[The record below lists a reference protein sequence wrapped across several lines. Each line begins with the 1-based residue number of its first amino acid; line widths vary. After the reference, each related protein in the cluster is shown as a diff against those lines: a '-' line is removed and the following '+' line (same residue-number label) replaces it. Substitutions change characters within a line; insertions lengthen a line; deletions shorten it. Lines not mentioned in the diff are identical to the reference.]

1 MKKFFT
7 LITMLATVGVLSM
20 QAQAFQKAPF
30 KSATASSRAQR
41 AIIEPGANQVW
52 WGYVSNNTS
61 LSGLGVQAADT
72 YHCAI
77 FIPGNHA
84 IAGGKT
90 IQAIRFGLVAP
101 NATNAKVWIASKKPS
116 TIDNTNCI
124 DIVDV
129 PQSDLGNINIDIPLN
144 TPYTIPSTGVYVG
157 YSFTISA
164 ISNSDDQFPILITGS
179 DAPNT
184 LIIKTDTKVPSWSDM
199 NGQGFGSLFLQVL
212 LEGDFGDNDV
222 TPLDFGPVY
231 GEINKTGGAAFVI
244 NNNGYSPV
252 SSVDYIITTDGN
264 DSQEFHATIEPAV
277 PGFSA
282 GYMGAIIPAEA
293 EQCIKN
299 KTLTI
304 TKVNGN
310 ENNATDKTASFTMY
324 SLSEIIDRT
333 VIVEQFTGT
342 GCGWCPRGHV
352 GMAKMREAFGD
363 RFAGVA
369 LHQYSGQ
376 SSDAM
381 NIATNKYAKL
391 SFSGA
396 PSARINR
403 GAEVDPYYGSYN
415 DILEDMNEELA
426 IPALAEVQVSGNF
439 NEDKTKVDAKA
450 NLRPLFDGTYKL
462 EFVLVADGLTGTGSG
477 WNQANYY
484 NYAYASQTGI
494 TKAGLPDDLKYL
506 YDTPA
511 TFNPIFNDVAIASS
525 YVSGS
530 NKVPA
535 QTLTSGETSEVS
547 YTVSMPTYTKL
558 KNALQYDQIYVL
570 AILIDSSNK
579 VVNVAKAKVAD
590 YDPTGISAVSSNNAT
605 ETVRYT
611 LDGRQITAP
620 QHGLNIIKMNDGTVR
635 KVIVK

>member
-1 MKKFFT
+1 MRKIFT
-7 LITMLATVGVLSM
+7 LIVMLATVGVLSM
-20 QAQAFQKAPF
+20 QAQTIQMAPF
-30 KSATASSRAQR
+30 KSATASSIAQR
-41 AIIEPGANQVW
+41 AIIEPGANQAW
-52 WGYVSNNTS
+52 WGYVSNNDS
-61 LSGLGVQAADT
+61 FSGLGVQAKDT

-77 FIPGNHA
+77 FIPGDHVV
-84 IAGGKT
+84 AGGKT
-90 IQAIRFGLVAP
+90 IQAVRFGLVAP
-101 NATNAKVWIASKKPS
+101 SATNAKVWIASQKPS
-116 TIDNTNCI
+116 SIDNKNCI
-124 DIVDV
+124 DVVDV

-164 ISNSDDQFPILITGS
+164 VSNSDDQYPVIITGS

-184 LIIKTDTKVPSWSDM
+184 LIIKTDSKVPNWSDM
-199 NGQGFGSLFLQVL
+199 NGQGFGRLFLQVL
-212 LEGDFGDNDV
+212 LEGEFADNDV

-231 GEINKTGGAAFVI
+231 GEINKTGNAAFVI

-252 SSVDYIITTDGN
+252 SSVDYIITTDGT
-264 DSQEFHATIEPAV
+264 DSKEFHAIIDPAV
-277 PGFSA
+277 PGFSM
-282 GYMGAIIPAEA
+282 GYMGAIIPADA
-293 EQCIKN
+293 EQGKKN

-310 ENNATDKTASFTMY
+310 ENNATDKTASFMMY
-324 SLSEIIDRT
+324 SLNEIIDRT

-342 GCGWCPRGHV
+342 GCGYCPRGHL
-352 GMAKMREAFGD
+352 GMAKMREAYGD

-381 NIATNKYAKL
+381 YIASNKYAKL

-415 DILEDMNEELA
+415 DILEDMNEELT

-439 NEDKTKVDAKA
+439 DEDKTQVNAKA

-462 EFVLVADGLTGTGSG
+462 EFVLVADGLTGTGTG

-484 NYAYASQTGI
+484 AQYSASQVGE
-494 TKAGLPDDLKYL
+494 DLADICRGGKYG
-506 YDTPA
+506 T
-511 TFNPIFNDVAIASS
+511 NPIQGFVFNDVAIASS

-530 NKVPA
+530 NKVSS
-535 QTLTSGETSEVS
+535 QTLTAGETSEVS
-547 YTVSMPTYTKL
+547 YTLSMPTYAKL

-570 AILIDSSNK
+570 AILLDNSNK

-590 YDPTGISAVSSNNAT
+590 YAPTGIS
-605 ETVRYT
+605 TVNSTDANESARYT

-620 QHGLNIIKMNDGTVR
+620 QHGLNIIKMSDGTVR
-635 KVIVK
+635 KVMVK